1 MIFAM
6 HDPLADLLGEWSRGL
21 NTGSVLLRIALA
33 VLLASVIGC
42 ERSSKRH
49 SAGLRT
55 FVLVSFASTVS
66 MLLDVYLMSNFGAR
80 LPILSAAGV
89 NTAVIPTAL
98 LSTHTGEF
106 TGYTHLD
113 LSDQLSPIAAHL
125 ATLGLHF
132 DAFYSGYLASG
143 AQVGQILSMIDLLCD
158 SETHL
163 FVDPAFAD
171 HGRRYSLI
179 DETMPAQMRRL
190 CARANTIV
198 PNLTEAAFLLECP
211 YPGEYCSRALIGEY
225 CRGLLDLGTE
235 NVIITDVSFSPEETG
250 IALLSRSGR
259 ENEPEFLFRSRFDG
273 VFHGTGDV
281 FASFVLAGLLQ
292 ELPLKA
298 AAERAL
304 DLTHES
310 IEWTL
315 REKQPLRYGVQFER
329 VLKKL

>member
-1 MIFAM
+1 M
-6 HDPLADLLGEWSRGL
+6 
-21 NTGSVLLRIALA
+21 
-33 VLLASVIGC
+33 
-42 ERSSKRH
+42 
-49 SAGLRT
+49 
-55 FVLVSFASTVS
+55 
-66 MLLDVYLMSNFGAR
+66 
-80 LPILSAAGV
+80 PILSAAGV

-106 TGYTHLD
+106 TGYSHLD
-113 LSDQLSPIAAHL
+113 LSDQLSPITAHL

-143 AQVGQILSMIDLLCD
+143 AQVEQILSMLDQLCD
-158 SETHL
+158 SETHI

-179 DETMPAQMRRL
+179 DESMPAQMRRL

-198 PNLTEAAFLLECP
+198 PNLTEAAFLLDRP
-211 YPGEYCSRALIGEY
+211 YPGEHYDRTLIGDY
-225 CRGLLDLGTE
+225 CRGLLDLSAE

-250 IALLSRSGR
+250 IAISSRSCQQ
-259 ENEPEFLFRSRFDG
+259 NEPEFLFRSKFDG

-281 FASFVLAGLLQ
+281 FASFALAGLLQ
-292 ELPLKA
+292 DMPLKP

-315 REKQPLRYGVQFER
+315 REGQPLRYGVQFER

>member
-1 MIFAM
+1 MQK
-6 HDPLADLLGEWSRGL
+6 R
-21 NTGSVLLRIALA
+21 ALA
-33 VLLASVIGC
+33 VHDLSCVGRCSL
-42 ERSSKRH
+42 
-49 SAGLRT
+49 
-55 FVLVSFASTVS
+55 TV
-66 MLLDVYLMSNFGAR
+66 A

-198 PNLTEAAFLLECP
+198 PNLTEAAFLLERP

-225 CRGLLDLGTE
+225 CRGLLDLGAE

-250 IALLSRSGR
+250 IALLSRSSR

>member
-1 MIFAM
+1 MQK
-6 HDPLADLLGEWSRGL
+6 R
-21 NTGSVLLRIALA
+21 ALA
-33 VLLASVIGC
+33 VHDLSCVGRCSL
-42 ERSSKRH
+42 
-49 SAGLRT
+49 
-55 FVLVSFASTVS
+55 TV
-66 MLLDVYLMSNFGAR
+66 A

-113 LSDQLSPIAAHL
+113 LSDQLSPITAHL

-143 AQVGQILSMIDLLCD
+143 AQVEQILSMIDRLCD
-158 SETHL
+158 SETHI

-179 DETMPAQMRRL
+179 DESMPAQMRRL

-198 PNLTEAAFLLECP
+198 PNLTEAAFLLERP
-211 YPGEYCSRALIGEY
+211 YPGERCDRALIGDY
-225 CRGLLDLGTE
+225 CRGLLELGAE

-250 IALLSRSGR
+250 IALLSRSSTS
-259 ENEPEFLFRSRFDG
+259 EPEFLFRSRFDG

-281 FASFVLAGLLQ
+281 FASFALAGILQ
-292 ELPLKA
+292 AMPLKA

-315 REKQPLRYGVQFER
+315 REGQPLRYGVQFER

>member
-1 MIFAM
+1 MQK
-6 HDPLADLLGEWSRGL
+6 R
-21 NTGSVLLRIALA
+21 ALA
-33 VLLASVIGC
+33 VHDLSCVGRCSL
-42 ERSSKRH
+42 
-49 SAGLRT
+49 
-55 FVLVSFASTVS
+55 TV
-66 MLLDVYLMSNFGAR
+66 A
-80 LPILSAAGV
+80 LPILSVAGV
-89 NTAVIPTAL
+89 NTAVVPTAL

-113 LSDQLSPIAAHL
+113 LSDQLSPITAHL

-143 AQVGQILSMIDLLCD
+143 AQVEQVLSMLDQLCD
-158 SETHL
+158 SETHI

-179 DETMPAQMRRL
+179 DESMPAQMRRL

-198 PNLTEAAFLLECP
+198 PNLTEAAFLLDRP
-211 YPGEYCSRALIGEY
+211 YPGEHYDRTLIGDY
-225 CRGLLDLGTE
+225 CRGLLDLSAE

-250 IALLSRSGR
+250 IAILSRSSQQ
-259 ENEPEFLFRSRFDG
+259 NEPEFLFRSKFDG

-281 FASFVLAGLLQ
+281 FASFALAGLLQ
-292 ELPLKA
+292 DMPLKP

-315 REKQPLRYGVQFER
+315 REGQPLRYGVQFER